1 MQADKSPLDQINIA
15 SFLNYKIVSALPKLI
30 KLV

>member
-15 SFLNYKIVSALPKLI
+15 SFLNYKTVSAFPKLI